1 MGIDSLWEI
10 IPDKMKFDL
19 LFVDGECLQPI
30 QLDSEALA
38 GESCWLFLESCLYSW
53 LHKRA
58 SCG

>member
-30 QLDSEALA
+30 QLDT
-38 GESCWLFLESCLYSW
+38 GQ
-53 LHKRA
+53 
-58 SCG
+58 